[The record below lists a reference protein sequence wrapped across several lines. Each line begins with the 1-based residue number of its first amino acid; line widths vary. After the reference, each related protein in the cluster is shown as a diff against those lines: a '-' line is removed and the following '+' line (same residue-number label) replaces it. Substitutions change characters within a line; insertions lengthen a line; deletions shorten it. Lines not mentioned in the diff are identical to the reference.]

1 MKKLLP
7 ILDVPAISKSLSSEE
22 AAQHLIPPGFEGQF
36 QVSVGTNGE
45 LDLAFTNAENSYERS
60 VRIPE
65 YLFNPE
71 KHGAV
76 FPRFLFQISTLLKDK
91 IRPDYFGAQKAFIL
105 NQNQVLY
112 AILHHRATRLANF
125 TNQWI
130 GLLTKDIARLR
141 RFVDFNLPK
150 SYNARKKVENTF
162 VIVDA
167 FAGDSNPSS
176 PTYKRALPYSG
187 ADEYPLGEL
196 IDRSPNERVIA
207 AVMADV
213 RVHPGSESM
222 LEEGGKIVAYPGNE
236 LYQSPGYYASDK
248 DKSGKLSPFIVSPF
262 PVKQNIPSR
271 LKTHLLGD
279 CFLAVN
285 YEANPVYDRDYIKV
299 DDVEVP
305 KDKGLMGAVIV
316 FDHIE
321 LDTGRFVFGEIEQT
335 IDLAQRTIYKRETIH
350 QQFNM
355 VTCQVGSRAHN
366 GTLVIGTDLEDKPVV
381 VSGIIDAQV
390 KTIIQDEVNQSAKI
404 IVDCV
409 IEAGNARITNAFGL
423 KGFTKTKPDLGY
435 ITLPNGEVKKVQ
447 LITGMNAVKAK
458 HNTIA
463 AARAA
468 LAFKSGLYENG
479 LPYLRSL
486 NIREMNEAAEKMPRV
501 EYTDQFGNKKMVWAG
516 YVEYYVT
523 ELGAMYSEFKP
534 QNFMFEVGKYLEMQT
549 DKRLFNFIWGDCVD
563 ERSCNMALELHKI
576 LSDKKGYF
584 AAVEKLPVY
593 TPSELAKIFSKNDL
607 VNASQSRWASDSKL
621 FDEEFN
627 KGFYIDMRQNTMPD
641 SNGLRVAGPMIRI
654 PSAKTFNA
662 IKGQLPNGGFIYPKL
677 IIVVS
682 RIIGHLA
689 VRDDRGM
696 YNPGYVWNLS
706 GKKSAYQAYMEE
718 CMGMLYSNEEK
729 GMTLAQSFIK
739 PQLMGINMKQVTDHL
754 VPWDVVVVFDRNLY
768 YEIQAHVASEQFENK
783 HLGALALGDREIL
796 GIAIRNPALWKTQIS
811 KVRIW
816 DEKKFS
822 DYLTSVGVN
831 PKKHLSGKYCR
842 QSIVIST
849 YQTLVQHS
857 DNDGDLLPLFVPQGH
872 GQDILKEFELEGV
885 SYEEARWTYE
895 YYLKEADNNG
905 DIEGENKYKLYQ
917 MYTQLDN
924 RNPKSYSQFL
934 INAAIA
940 KANIGSA
947 TSDIWALYAVI
958 QMYQAMCKTKDT
970 EQANVFEKY
979 IAPWFKKSPA
989 APKSISAVMLNQIS
1003 YVYTRLVEEY
1013 VINAIKHMEGGS
1025 SHFQMYYLSNMTAQ
1039 ENLKLVTEKLT
1050 KEFGLPPKAAHAL
1063 TDIVEWAKQYGVLE
1077 SIKSFI
1083 ALYNKGNQPDYSK
1096 ETIKDLF
1103 PLIAK
1108 FTFFGSLVNKLYELT
1123 DEYSKAEKGGF
1134 SYYAGMVINKLSENG
1149 IAEAEQEDDL
1159 SSYIW

>member
-7 ILDVPAISKSLSSEE
+7 ILDVPAIPVSLSSEE
-22 AAQHLIPPGFEGQF
+22 AAKHLIPSGFEGQF

-60 VRIPE
+60 VKIPE
-65 YLFNPE
+65 YLFNPA

-76 FPRFLFQISTLLKDK
+76 FPRFLFQISTLFKDK
-91 IRPDYFGAQKAFIL
+91 VRPDYFGAHKAFIL
-105 NQNQVLY
+105 NQNQVLH
-112 AILHHRATRLANF
+112 AIIHHRATRLANF
-125 TNQWI
+125 ANQWI
-130 GLLTKDIARLR
+130 GLLAKDISRLR
-141 RFVDFNLPK
+141 KFVDFNAPK
-150 SYNARKKVENTF
+150 SYNARKKVDNTL

-167 FAGDSNPSS
+167 FAPDSNSAMPS
-176 PTYKRALPYSG
+176 YKRVMPFSG

-207 AVMADV
+207 SVLADV

-222 LEEGGKIVAYPGNE
+222 LEKAGKIVAYPGND

-248 DKSGKLSPFIVSPF
+248 DKTGKVNPFIVSPF
-262 PVKQNIPSR
+262 PAKQNIPSR

-279 CFLAVN
+279 CFLAVD
-285 YEANPVYDRDYIKV
+285 YEEKPIYDRDYIKV
-299 DDVEVP
+299 DGVEVP

-321 LDTGRFVFGEIEQT
+321 LETGRFVFGEIEQS
-335 IDLAQRTIYKRETIH
+335 IDLAQRTIYKRETVN

-381 VSGIIDAQV
+381 VSGVIDAQV
-390 KTIIQDEVNQSAKI
+390 KTIIHDEVNQSAKI
-404 IVDCV
+404 VVDCV

-479 LPYLRSL
+479 LSYLRSL
-486 NIREMNEAAEKMPRV
+486 NMKEMNEAASKLPRV

-549 DKRLFNFIWGDCVD
+549 DKRLFNFIWGDCIDV
-563 ERSCNMALELHKI
+563 RSRDMALELHKI
-576 LSDKKGYF
+576 LTDKKGYF

-593 TPSELAKIFSKNDL
+593 TPSELTKIFTKNDM
-607 VNASQSRWASDSKL
+607 VMASQSRWASDSKL

-627 KGFYIDMRQNTMPD
+627 KGFYIDMRQNAMPD
-641 SNGLRVAGPMIRI
+641 SAGVRHPGPMIRI

-677 IIVVS
+677 IITVS
-682 RIIGHLA
+682 RILSHLA
-689 VRDDRGM
+689 IRDERGM

-706 GKKSAYQAYMEE
+706 GKKSAYKAYMEE

-739 PQLMGINMKQVTDHL
+739 PQLMGVNMKQVTDAL
-754 VPWDVVVVFDRNLY
+754 VPWDVVVVFDRDIY
-768 YEIQAHVASEQFENK
+768 YKIQAHVASGTFENK
-783 HLGALALGDREIL
+783 HLGVLALGDREIY
-796 GIAIRNPALWKTQIS
+796 GCAIRNPALWKTQIS
-811 KVRIW
+811 RVRVW

-822 DYLTSVGVN
+822 DYLVSIGVN
-831 PKKHLSGKYCR
+831 PKKHLSAKYCR
-842 QSIVIST
+842 QSLVIST
-849 YQTLVQHS
+849 YQTLIQHS
-857 DNDGDLLPLFVPQGH
+857 DNDGDLLPLFIPQGE
-872 GQDILKEFELEGV
+872 GQQILEDFKLENV
-885 SYEEARWTYE
+885 SYEEAQWTHE
-895 YYLKEADNNG
+895 YYLQDADNN
-905 DIEGENKYKLYQ
+905 DDLEGENEYRLYQ
-917 MYTQLDN
+917 MYTQLDDK
-924 RNPKSYSQFL
+924 NPKSYSQFL

-940 KANIGSA
+940 KANVGSA
-947 TSDIWALYAVI
+947 TSDIWALYAII

-970 EQANVFEKY
+970 EEAGVFAKY

-989 APKSISAVMLNQIS
+989 APKSISVMMLNQIS

-1025 SHFQMYYLSNMTAQ
+1025 AHFQMYYLANMTTQ
-1039 ENLKLVTEKLT
+1039 ENLKLVTDKLT
-1050 KEFGLPPKAAHAL
+1050 KEFGLHPKAAHAL

-1077 SIKSFI
+1077 SIKAFI

-1096 ETIKDLF
+1096 DSIKDLF

-1108 FTFFGSLVNKLYELT
+1108 FTFFGSLVNKLYELK
-1123 DEYSKAEKGGF
+1123 DEYSKAEANGF
-1134 SYYAGMVINKLSENG
+1134 TYYAGVVVDSS
-1149 IAEAEQEDDL
+1149 AEEGFAVQKNDNVEI
-1159 SSYIW
+1159 IW